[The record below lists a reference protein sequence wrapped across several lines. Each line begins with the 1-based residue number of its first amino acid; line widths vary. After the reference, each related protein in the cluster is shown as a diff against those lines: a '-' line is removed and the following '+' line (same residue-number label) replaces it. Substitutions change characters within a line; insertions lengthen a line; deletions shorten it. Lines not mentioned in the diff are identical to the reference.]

1 LGFIASGII
10 SSGEESIEE
19 VPKISPDFILMDIKL
34 KGKIDGIHA
43 AEHIPSIFITAYS
56 DEKTLKRIQRND
68 LFYTISKPF
77 SEYELS
83 DTINKTRDKFSL
95 S

>member
-1 LGFIASGII
+1 
-10 SSGEESIEE
+10 
-19 VPKISPDFILMDIKL
+19 MDIKL

-43 AEHIPSIFITAYS
+43 AERIYSKYHIPSIFITAYS